1 MSEPRPIK
9 IAPSILSA
17 DFARLGSQVA
27 EAEDA
32 GADCLHV
39 DVMDG
44 HFVPPITFGPIVVEA
59 IRPHTSL
66 PIEVHM
72 MVERPERH
80 FEQLRDAGAN
90 RIIIHQEASPHL
102 HLAVG
107 QVREMGMEAGVAVNP
122 GTNVYAVQEVVTE
135 IDLLLVMTVNPGWG
149 GQPFI
154 SAMAEKIGRA
164 KAMLVRGKPR
174 GPPGSGRWHQ
184 GRQRGPG
191 GDRGRRSAGS
201 RFCGLQRLSHRVR
214 SHRRAEGGSRSGLIP
229 YHHAG
234 RRHQGRE
241 PGRLG
246 CHVGFIS
253 ARQRD
258 LDVRHPLR
266 AVRCPESDTI
276 ACWAMSRGNGCWSWP
291 AARLRTQSRCRVGGR
306 MWSLSTSLKGSWR
319 TLDHS
324 EPGRGRTSS
333 LFSEIWSV
341 QPCSGTGLSTS
352 CCRRSGGSSS
362 PIWRDAWRP
371 ARGLLRPGG
380 QLVMATVHPLSAFD
394 WSSADRTLRVTDYF
408 NPPVEVW
415 DDPVPD
421 GHSPGLT
428 FFRTL
433 EEIVA
438 AVTDAGLVIERLLE
452 PYACRPDGR

>member
-17 DFARLGSQVA
+17 DFARLGDQVA

-164 KAMLVRGKPR
+164 KAML
-174 GPPGSGRWHQ
+174 
-184 GRQRGPG
+184 
-191 GDRGRRSAGS
+191 A
-201 RFCGLQRLSHRVR
+201 
-214 SHRRAEGGSRSGLIP
+214 
-229 YHHAG
+229 
-234 RRHQGRE
+234 
-241 PGRLG
+241 
-246 CHVGFIS
+246 
-253 ARQRD
+253 
-258 LDVRHPLR
+258 
-266 AVRCPESDTI
+266 
-276 ACWAMSRGNGCWSWP
+276 RGNRE
-291 AARLRTQSRCRVGGR
+291 ALLEVDGGI
-306 MWSLSTSLKGSWR
+306 K
-319 TLDHS
+319 
-324 EPGRGRTSS
+324 
-333 LFSEIWSV
+333 
-341 QPCSGTGLSTS
+341 
-352 CCRRSGGSSS
+352 
-362 PIWRDAWRP
+362 
-371 ARGLLRPGG
+371 
-380 QLVMATVHPLSAFD
+380 
-394 WSSADRTLRVTDYF
+394 AD
-408 NPPVEVW
+408 N
-415 DDPVPD
+415 
-421 GHSPGLT
+421 
-428 FFRTL
+428 
-433 EEIVA
+433 
-438 AVTDAGLVIERLLE
+438 AGLVVTAGADQLVAGSAVYNDSVTVSEAIAALRAAVEV
-452 PYACRPDGR
+452 A